1 MYIKRNV
8 YFSAIDQETGE
19 EKLFCVNEVLDED
32 TYLERLYSEGEE
44 EKKSSTGKKVA
55 KGAGIVA
62 GTAAAGAGAAYGG
75 EVLANKAG
83 DAIVKKIAGKR
94 GPNGRFVKLT
104 KTEKTLRDVGASM
117 RDTKTVQNLAKKAG
131 KALKIVK

>member
-1 MYIKRNV
+1 MADIKKIVEEVKSMTVVELNDLV
-8 YFSAIDQETGE
+8 KAI
-19 EKLFCVNEVLDED
+19 
-32 TYLERLYSEGEE
+32 EE
-44 EKKSSTGKKVA
+44 EFGVSAAAMAVA
-55 KGAGIVA
+55 AP
-62 GTAAAGAGAAYGG
+62 AAGAGAAYGG